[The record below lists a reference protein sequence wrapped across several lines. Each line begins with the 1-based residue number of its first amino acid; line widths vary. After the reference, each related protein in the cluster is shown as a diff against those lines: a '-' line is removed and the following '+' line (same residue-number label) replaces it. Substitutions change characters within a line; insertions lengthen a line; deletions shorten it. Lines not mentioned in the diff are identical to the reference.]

1 MTGEKRNPPFGLD
14 MPFDEAL
21 LRFSRVDPQDLNPA
35 APLRVQPSERTPPSV
50 LTWQKNLSV
59 TDAQQP
65 TSGSIVPYLRLTSG
79 SLATGDFQTWFRQ
92 QFFSNVAWQ
101 AGQLNQKA
109 VEAAYVPFT
118 VTVQGIALGTVL
130 FQVSHD
136 DTREQSNNAPNTW
149 LHWPDSVRTILTNN
163 NFAGRPVVLTRDNAG
178 LFSLEIQ

>member
-21 LRFSRVDPQDLNPA
+21 LRFARVDPRELNPE
-35 APLRVQPSERTPPSV
+35 APPRVQPSERMPPSV
-50 LTWQKNLSV
+50 LTWQKNLST

-92 QFFSNVAWQ
+92 QFFSNAAWQ
-101 AGQLNQKA
+101 AGQFNKKA
-109 VEAAYVPFT
+109 VEEAYVPFS
-118 VTVQGIALGTVL
+118 VTVQGVAMGTVL
-130 FQVSHD
+130 FRVTHD
-136 DTREQSNNAPNTW
+136 DTREQSHNAPNTW
-149 LHWPDSVRTILTNN
+149 LHWPDQMTSILENN
-163 NFAGRPVVLTRDNAG
+163 NFAGQPVVITHDNAG